1 MGKPSKN
8 ELDSAFEEA
17 KRLIWQEQDQDFLA
31 KSLYALQDQTEE
43 LTKVLTACETYIQS
57 GQSTTAHRAII
68 SAMNAYRNM
77 YSSSNAAH
85 VVSVSSNELSQA
97 IETAGLLRETN
108 SDQHFIAKTVLNLN
122 YMVKQLETV
131 YRATERYLH
140 SGMSITEHQ
149 NLENALKKYRVLETR
164 ASGSDVS
171 AFSVY

>member
-17 KRLIWQEQDQDFLA
+17 KKLIWQEQDQDFLA
-31 KSLYALQDQTEE
+31 KSLFALHDQSTE
-43 LTKVLTACETYIQS
+43 LTKVLSACETYIQS
-57 GQSTTAHRAII
+57 GQSTTAHRGII

-77 YSSSNAAH
+77 YSSSNADY
-85 VVSVSSNELSQA
+85 VVS
-97 IETAGLLRETN
+97 ETAGLLRETGN
-108 SDQHFIAKTVLNLN
+108 DQHFIAKTVLNLN

-149 NLENALKKYRVLETR
+149 HLENAIKKYRTLENRT
-164 ASGSDVS
+164 SGSDVS

>member
-31 KSLYALQDQTEE
+31 KSLFALHDQSEE
-43 LTKVLTACETYIQS
+43 LTKVLSACETYIRS
-57 GQSTTAHRAII
+57 GQSTTAHRGII

-77 YSSSNAAH
+77 YSSSNADY
-85 VVSVSSNELSQA
+85 VVSVTDNERSQA
-97 IETAGLLRETN
+97 IETAGLLRESGN
-108 SDQHFIAKTVLNLN
+108 DQHFIAKTVLNLN

-140 SGMSITEHQ
+140 SGMSITEQQHM
-149 NLENALKKYRVLETR
+149 ESAIKKYRVLENR

-171 AFSVY
+171 AYSVY